1 MANQRKEI
9 LNDEIKK
16 LPIQQK
22 TIITL
27 YHLDEMSYKEIGE
40 IMNLPEGT
48 VKSYLFR
55 ARKTLK
61 EQLLQKYQKEEI
73 YS

>member
-1 MANQRKEI
+1 M
-9 LNDEIKK
+9 
-16 LPIQQK
+16 LPIHYK

-27 YHLDEMSYKEIGE
+27 YHLEEMSYREIGG

-55 ARKTLK
+55 GRRLLK
-61 EQLLQKYQKEEI
+61 NRLMEKYQPEDLWTTGT
-73 YS
+73 